1 MVKNMSAR
9 RVVAVEY
16 GTGGNKELKKI
27 VKDKGFEYIQNNFH

>member
-16 GTGGNKELKKI
+16 GTGGKI
-27 VKDKGFEYIQNNFH
+27 MLPMDTVEIKN